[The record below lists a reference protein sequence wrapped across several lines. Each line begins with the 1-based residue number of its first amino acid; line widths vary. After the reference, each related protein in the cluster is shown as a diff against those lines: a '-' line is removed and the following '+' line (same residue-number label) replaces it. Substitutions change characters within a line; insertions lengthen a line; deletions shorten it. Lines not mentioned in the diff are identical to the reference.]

1 MQRFVPRLLY
11 TVPYFAPWA
20 KINKPFTVPKH
31 TVDTDGLGIVY
42 DVKPNTAY
50 ANHVEM
56 SGFYCSS
63 IISYGVK
70 KSGELRMLRH
80 TVFPTLRKKPNVTV
94 GSLDGNFRGIK
105 ILVDGKKRKEIVEKF
120 IFNGTLS
127 ILSKSGDVKVV
138 RKLFPANECKALIER
153 ITLTN
158 NGSDDVSVTLK
169 SCDAPKITLAC
180 FGNNGER
187 YKLFT
192 IQSTNQVTLKSN
204 ESVRVDVA
212 YMGQRF
218 DEKELV
224 DFDKEQSLRAGLIN
238 TLDDTMI
245 VQTPDENINLMARYA
260 KIRSAESIFKTKSG
274 LMHSPG
280 GGNYYAALWTND
292 QCEYVNPLFA
302 YMGYETAV
310 KQSVNCYDMYR
321 KYVSSD
327 KALITSII
335 AEGDGIWHG
344 AKDRGDSAM
353 YAYGLSR
360 FLLAYGDKNLA
371 QSFVEPIDKCLEY
384 TLSQIN
390 DAGVVR
396 SDSDELENR
405 LESGNANLCTSTLAY
420 DALISASYL
429 HRELGNIERADK
441 YQIAAAELKENI
453 LKYFSKN
460 VEGYE
465 TFRYCKEEP
474 RLRSWIAMPM
484 VVGIFERSVG
494 SKDAL
499 LSSKLRTREGLLS
512 RSGDKT
518 FWDRSTLYTLRGL
531 FNAGYSNEA
540 LDLLEKYSESRLLGE
555 HIPYAVEAFP
565 EGNQA
570 QLSAESGLYL
580 RIFTEGIL
588 GIRPIGFGKISIT
601 PHLPD
606 KWDGC
611 TIRKLNL
618 AGKQVDITVNKQ
630 ADEYILTLIVGDKK
644 SVAVGKTFEAD
655 CSTSSQNP
663 LLAKN

>member
-1 MQRFVPRLLY
+1 MKRFVPRLLY
-11 TVPYFAPWA
+11 IVPYFASWA
-20 KINKPFTVPKH
+20 KIKKPFNVPKH
-31 TVDTDGLGIVY
+31 TIDKDGLGIVY
-42 DVKPNTAY
+42 DVKPNVAY

-70 KSGELRMLRH
+70 KNGELRMLRH
-80 TVFPTLRKKPNVTV
+80 TVFPTLRKKPNVTI

-105 ILVDGKKRKEIVEKF
+105 ILVDGKNSREIVDKF
-120 IFNGTLS
+120 IFDGTLNV
-127 ILSKSGDVKVV
+127 LSKSGDVKVV
-138 RKLFPANECKALIER
+138 RKLFPANDCKALIER

-158 NGSDDVSVTLK
+158 DGTKEVTITLK
-169 SCDAPKITLAC
+169 SCDVPKITLSC

-192 IQSTNQVTLKSN
+192 QQSARQVTLRGS
-204 ESVRVDVA
+204 ESVCVDVA
-212 YMGQRF
+212 YMGQRLN
-218 DEKELV
+218 ENEIV
-224 DFDKEQSLRAGLIN
+224 DFDKEQSLRTKLIKN
-238 TLDDTMI
+238 LDDTMI
-245 VQTPDENINLMARYA
+245 VETPDEQINLMARYA
-260 KIRSAESIFKTKSG
+260 KIRSAESIYKTKAG

-280 GGNYYAALWTND
+280 GGSYYAALWTND

-302 YMGYETAV
+302 YMGYETSV

-321 KYVSSD
+321 KYVSSNE
-327 KALITSII
+327 ALITSII

-360 FLLAYGDKNLA
+360 FLLAYGDENLA

-384 TLSQIN
+384 TLSQIT
-390 DAGVVR
+390 DDGVVR

-429 HRELGNIERADK
+429 HKELGNRPQAERYEKAAD
-441 YQIAAAELKENI
+441 ELKENI
-453 LKYFSKN
+453 IKYFSKN
-460 VEGYE
+460 VEGFDTYM
-465 TFRYCKEEP
+465 YCKEEP

-484 VVGIFERSVG
+484 VVGIFERSEG

-499 LSSKLRTREGLLS
+499 LSSKLRNGEGLLS

-531 FNAGYSNEA
+531 FNAGYGNDAVE
-540 LDLLEKYSESRLLGE
+540 LLEKYSESRLLGE

-580 RIFTEGIL
+580 RIFTEGVL
-588 GIRPIGFGKISIT
+588 GIRPIGLGKLSIT

-606 KWDGC
+606 KWNSC
-611 TIRKLNL
+611 TIKKLKF

-630 ADEYILTLIVGDKK
+630 ADAYSLTLVVDDEK
-644 SVAVGKTFEAD
+644 SVAVGKTFDVD
-655 CSTSSQNP
+655 CKSQNP
-663 LLAKN
+663 IVAIN

>member
-11 TVPYFAPWA
+11 IVPYFAPWA
-20 KINKPFTVPKH
+20 KIKKPFTVPKH

-56 SGFYCSS
+56 SGFFCSS

-70 KSGELRMLRH
+70 KNGELRMLRH
-80 TVFPTLRKKPNVTV
+80 TVYPTLRKKPNVTI

-105 ILVDGKKRKEIVEKF
+105 IIVDGKNRREIVERF
-120 IFNGTLS
+120 IFDGTLT
-127 ILSKSGDVKVV
+127 ILSKVGDVNVK
-138 RKLFPANECKALIER
+138 RTLFPANECKALIER

-158 NGSDDVSVTLK
+158 NIADNVTVTLK
-169 SCDAPKITLAC
+169 SCDTPKITLAC

-192 IQSTNQVTLKSN
+192 LQSTNQITLKSN
-204 ESVRVDVA
+204 ESVCVDVA
-212 YMGQRF
+212 YMGQRLN
-218 DEKELV
+218 ENEIV
-224 DFDKEQSLRAGLIN
+224 DFDKEQSLRSQLIN

-245 VQTPDENINLMARYA
+245 VETPDNNINLMARYA
-260 KIRSAESIFKTKSG
+260 KIRSAESIYKTKSG

-280 GGNYYAALWTND
+280 GGSYYAALWTND

-321 KYVSSD
+321 KYVSSN

-371 QSFVEPIDKCLEY
+371 LSFVEPIDNCMEY

-390 DAGVVR
+390 ENGVVR

-420 DALISASYL
+420 DALISASYI
-429 HRELGNIERADK
+429 HKELGNQEQADK
-441 YQIAAAELKENI
+441 YEKVAAELKENI
-453 LKYFSKN
+453 IKYFSKN

-465 TFRYCKEEP
+465 TYMYCKEEP

-484 VVGIFERSVG
+484 VVGIFERSEG
-494 SKDAL
+494 SKEAL
-499 LSSKLRTREGLLS
+499 LSSNLRTREGLLS

-540 LDLLEKYSESRLLGE
+540 LELLEKYSESRLLGE

-580 RIFTEGIL
+580 RIFTEGVL
-588 GIRPIGFGKISIT
+588 GIRPIGLGKIVIT

-606 KWDGC
+606 KWTSC
-611 TIRKLNL
+611 SIRKLRF

-630 ADEYILTLIVGDKK
+630 ADAYGLTLSVDGEK
-644 SVAVGKTFEAD
+644 SVAIGKTFEVD
-655 CSTSSQNP
+655 CKSQNP
-663 LLAKN
+663 IVAIN